1 MNVELIKTKCF
12 NFINYCPLIIEPKT
26 NDAVI
31 IDPAWEL
38 AAFKEKVDQVELNLQ
53 AILLTHHHLDHS
65 HLANTLAKH
74 YDVPVYMSQQEIDYY
89 GFNCYRLEGVL
100 PQQTVI
106 SLTNEMTI
114 LVHHTPGHTM
124 GGVCY
129 QIQDH
134 LFTGD
139 TLFNEGCGFCHT
151 RGGCPGM
158 MYESL
163 RYLKKV
169 IADSVKVYP
178 GHKYKSALGLSFSEV
193 MKRNIYLNIDNKQDF
208 IAFRMQKKSGVLK
221 FR

>member
-1 MNVELIKTKCF
+1 MQVELLKTKRF
-12 NFINYCPLIIEPKT
+12 SFINYCPLIVDQNSNSAIL
-26 NDAVI
+26 
-31 IDPAWEL
+31 IDPAWEQTS
-38 AAFKEKVDQVELNLQ
+38 FKQRLDELGVQLS

-65 HLANTLAKH
+65 HLANTLAKE
-74 YDVPVYMSQQEIDYY
+74 YDVPVYMSQREIDYY
-89 GFNCYRLEGVL
+89 DFDCYRLQGIL
-100 PQQTVI
+100 PQQQIITLGTHMTV
-106 SLTNEMTI
+106 

-129 QIQDH
+129 QIEDN

-163 RYLKKV
+163 SHLKRV
-169 IADSVKVYP
+169 IDDSIKVYP
-178 GHKYKSALGLSFSEV
+178 GHEYHSELGLTFAQV
-193 MKRNIYLNIDNKQDF
+193 KQRNIYLNIDNKQDF